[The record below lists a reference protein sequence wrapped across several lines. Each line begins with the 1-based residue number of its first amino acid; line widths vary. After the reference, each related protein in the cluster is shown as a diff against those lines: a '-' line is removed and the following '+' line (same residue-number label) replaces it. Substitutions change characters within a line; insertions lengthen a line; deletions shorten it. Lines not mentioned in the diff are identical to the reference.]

1 MGRPWYKRRVGI
13 TDWFDDR
20 ASDIANLSSG
30 AWTAIAAWLAVCVTI
45 AALVYAWRQFQRSK
59 DEGEDLAKPNVA
71 MFMEPSAQDWHLV
84 ELVVKN
90 FGQKPAYGIKFE
102 FATPPTVPRYE
113 SADADN
119 FVDIV
124 PLKLPAEIPYLAP
137 SQEWRTVWDSAL
149 DRKQLGE
156 SIGSR
161 FAGAVTF
168 YDQPN
173 SRQPKAKTKRSAR
186 QYRTPAVLDWGTLH
200 PVERL
205 ELLTKH
211 DLARQEKQKLEL
223 LRGLLT
229 YYHYVTTESRQEVL
243 QSEINKINAAAN
255 EQRDRYRS
263 QFAVE
268 QELPQ
273 PRPQVAPVAAV
284 SVDELPQ
291 QQLPRYEVPPQ
302 PQPRL
307 DSQQPLQS
315 QRYDNQPRYE
325 GLPAEYDDA
334 PPPAEEPPYDDDNA
348 ETRVINGRHRRNL
361 G

>member
-1 MGRPWYKRRVGI
+1 VGI
-13 TDWFDDR
+13 TEWFDDR
-20 ASDIANLSSG
+20 ADDIANVSSG
-30 AWTAIAAWLAVCVTI
+30 AWTALAAWLALCVTI
-45 AALVYAWRQFQRSK
+45 AALVYAWRQFQSARHQT
-59 DEGEDLAKPNVA
+59 EDISQPNVA
-71 MFMEPSAQDWHLV
+71 MFMEPNATDWHLV

-102 FATPPTVPRYE
+102 FATPPTMPRYE

-119 FVDIV
+119 YVDIV

-137 SQEWRTVWDSAL
+137 TQEWRTVWDSAL

-173 SRQPKAKTKRSAR
+173 SSRQGKTKQKRH
-186 QYRTPAVLDWGTLH
+186 QFRTPAVLDWSTLH

-205 ELLTKH
+205 ELLTSH

-229 YYHYVTTESRQEVL
+229 YYHYATTESRHEAL
-243 QSEINKINAAAN
+243 QSEINRINAAAN

-268 QELPQ
+268 KQAPQ
-273 PRPQVAPVAAV
+273 RDVAAPAAAV
-284 SVDELPQ
+284 SVDALPSTRAPQ
-291 QQLPRYEVPPQ
+291 QPA
-302 PQPRL
+302 
-307 DSQQPLQS
+307 SQSP
-315 QRYDNQPRYE
+315 QRYD
-325 GLPAEYDDA
+325 GLPPEYDD
-334 PPPAEEPPYDDDNA
+334 PPPPYDDEPPYDDDDA
-348 ETRVINGRHRRNL
+348 QTRVINGRHRR
-361 G
+361 GFGGG

>member
-1 MGRPWYKRRVGI
+1 M
-13 TDWFDDR
+13 
-20 ASDIANLSSG
+20 
-30 AWTAIAAWLAVCVTI
+30 AAWLAVCVTI
-45 AALVYAWRQFQRSK
+45 AALVYAWRQFQRAK

-71 MFMEPSAQDWHLV
+71 MFMEPSASDWHLV

-102 FATPPTVPRYE
+102 FANPPTVPRYE
-113 SADADN
+113 SADHDN
-119 FVDIV
+119 YVDIV

-156 SIGSR
+156 SISSR
-161 FAGAVTF
+161 FAGAVAF

-173 SRQPKAKTKRSAR
+173 SSRQGKTKGKRTTH
-186 QYRTPAVLDWGTLH
+186 QYRTPAVLDWATLH

-205 ELLTKH
+205 ELLTNH

-229 YYHYVTTESRQEVL
+229 YYHYATTESRQEVL
-243 QSEINKINAAAN
+243 QTEINRMNAAAN

-268 QELPQ
+268 QEAPQ
-273 PRPQVAPVAAV
+273 PAPPAAPV
-284 SVDELPQ
+284 SVDELPPQ
-291 QQLPRYEVPPQ
+291 QPRYEA
-302 PQPRL
+302 
-307 DSQQPLQS
+307 SQQP
-315 QRYDNQPRYE
+315 RYEAAQQPRYE
-325 GLPAEYDDA
+325 GLPRSYDD
-334 PPPAEEPPYDDDNA
+334 PPPPYDEEPPYDDDDA

-361 G
+361 R

>member
-1 MGRPWYKRRVGI
+1 MLNRAADRDITRRVGI
-13 TDWFDDR
+13 TDWFDER

-30 AWTAIAAWLAVCVTI
+30 AWTAMAAWLAVCVTI
-45 AALVYAWRQFQRSK
+45 AALVYAWRQFQNARL
-59 DEGEDLAKPNVA
+59 DNEDVSRPNVA
-71 MFMEPSAQDWHLV
+71 MYMEPSAQDWHLV

-90 FGQKPAYGIKFE
+90 FGQKPAYGIKLE

-119 FVDIV
+119 YVDIV

-156 SIGSR
+156 SISSR

-168 YDQPN
+168 YDQPKS
-173 SRQPKAKTKRSAR
+173 SRQGKAKSKYSGH
-186 QYRTPAVLDWGTLH
+186 QHRTPAVLDWAMLH

-205 ELLTKH
+205 ELLTTH

-229 YYHYVTTESRQEVL
+229 YYHYASTESRQEVL
-243 QSEINKINAAAN
+243 QVEINRINAAAN

-263 QFAVE
+263 QYHVE
-268 QELPQ
+268 ADAPEQ
-273 PRPQVAPVAAV
+273 PPAAPVA
-284 SVDELPQ
+284 VDELPPPQLPPQ
-291 QQLPRYEVPPQ
+291 QQKRYNGPPQ
-302 PQPRL
+302 
-307 DSQQPLQS
+307 
-315 QRYDNQPRYE
+315 QRFD
-325 GLPAEYDDA
+325 GLPPSYDD
-334 PPPAEEPPYDDDNA
+334 PPPPYNEEPPYDDDDA
-348 ETRVINGRHRRNL
+348 QTRVINGRHRRSV
-361 G
+361 GGG

>member
-1 MGRPWYKRRVGI
+1 VGI

-90 FGQKPAYGIKFE
+90 FGQKPAFGIKFE

-119 FVDIV
+119 YVDIV

-168 YDQPN
+168 HDQPS
-173 SRQPKAKTKRSAR
+173 SRQGKTKATKGKRTAH

-205 ELLTKH
+205 ELLTTH

-223 LRGLLT
+223 LRNLLT
-229 YYHYVTTESRQEVL
+229 YYHYATTESRQELL
-243 QSEINKINAAAN
+243 QAEINKINASAN

-263 QFAVE
+263 QFAIQ
-268 QELPQ
+268 QEAPQ
-273 PRPQVAPVAAV
+273 PPQAPVPPVAV
-284 SVDELPQ
+284 DDLPKQQPQ
-291 QQLPRYEVPPQ
+291 QRYEVQQQ
-302 PQPRL
+302 PQQRYE
-307 DSQQPLQS
+307 QPYENQ
-315 QRYDNQPRYE
+315 QRYD
-325 GLPAEYDDA
+325 GLPPEYDQ
-334 PPPAEEPPYDDDNA
+334 PPYEEPPYDDDNA
-348 ETRVINGRHRRNL
+348 ETRVINGRHRRNM

>member
-1 MGRPWYKRRVGI
+1 MGI
-13 TDWFDDR
+13 TEWFDDR
-20 ASDIANLSSG
+20 ADDIANVSSG
-30 AWTAIAAWLAVCVTI
+30 AWTALAAWLALCVTI
-45 AALVYAWRQFQRSK
+45 AALVYAWRQFQSARHQT
-59 DEGEDLAKPNVA
+59 EDISQPNVA
-71 MFMEPSAQDWHLV
+71 MFMEPNATDWHLV

-113 SADADN
+113 SADPDN
-119 FVDIV
+119 YVDIV

-137 SQEWRTVWDSAL
+137 TQEWRTVWDSAL

-168 YDQPN
+168 YDRPN
-173 SRQPKAKTKRSAR
+173 SSRQGKTKQKRH
-186 QYRTPAVLDWGTLH
+186 QFRTPAVLDWSTLH

-205 ELLTKH
+205 ELLTSH

-229 YYHYVTTESRQEVL
+229 YYHYATTESRHEAL
-243 QSEINKINAAAN
+243 QSEINRINAAAN

-268 QELPQ
+268 KEAPQ
-273 PRPQVAPVAAV
+273 RDAAAPAAAGFASTSCRPRLRRSGPRASRRSVTTACPLSTTIRHLRTTTSRRTTMTTPRP
-284 SVDELPQ
+284 
-291 QQLPRYEVPPQ
+291 
-302 PQPRL
+302 
-307 DSQQPLQS
+307 
-315 QRYDNQPRYE
+315 
-325 GLPAEYDDA
+325 G
-334 PPPAEEPPYDDDNA
+334 
-348 ETRVINGRHRRNL
+348 
-361 G
+361 

>member
-1 MGRPWYKRRVGI
+1 MGI
-13 TDWFDDR
+13 TEWFDDR
-20 ASDIANLSSG
+20 ARDIANLSPG
-30 AWTAIAAWLAVCVTI
+30 AWTAMAAWLAVCVTI

-59 DEGEDLAKPNVA
+59 DEGEDLAKPNVS
-71 MFMEPSAQDWHLV
+71 MFMEPSASDWHLV

-119 FVDIV
+119 YVDIV

-173 SRQPKAKTKRSAR
+173 SSRQGKTKAKRTTH

-205 ELLTKH
+205 ELLTTH

-229 YYHYVTTESRQEVL
+229 YYHYATTESRQEML
-243 QSEINKINAAAN
+243 QAEINKINAAAN

-268 QELPQ
+268 KEAPQ
-273 PRPQVAPVAAV
+273 PIPPVAPV
-284 SVDELPQ
+284 SVDELPPQ
-291 QQLPRYEVPPQ
+291 QQQQQRYEVHQ
-302 PQPRL
+302 RFEG
-307 DSQQPLQS
+307 QQ
-315 QRYDNQPRYE
+315 RHD
-325 GLPAEYDDA
+325 GLPPAYDE
-334 PPPAEEPPYDDDNA
+334 PPPPYDEEPPYDDDNA
-348 ETRVINGRHRRNL
+348 ETRVINGRHRR
-361 G
+361 GFGSRQK

>member
-1 MGRPWYKRRVGI
+1 M
-13 TDWFDDR
+13 
-20 ASDIANLSSG
+20 
-30 AWTAIAAWLAVCVTI
+30 AAWLAVCVTI
-45 AALVYAWRQFQRSK
+45 AALVYTWRQFHAAKHES
-59 DEGEDLAKPNVA
+59 EDLSQPNVA
-71 MFMEPSAQDWHLV
+71 MYMEPSASDWHLV

-113 SADADN
+113 GADADN
-119 FVDIV
+119 YVEIV

-173 SRQPKAKTKRSAR
+173 SSRQAKAKTKGKRTR
-186 QYRTPAVLDWGTLH
+186 HQFRTPAVLDWATLH

-205 ELLTKH
+205 ELLTNH

-229 YYHYVTTESRQEVL
+229 YYHYATTESRQEAL
-243 QSEINKINAAAN
+243 QAEINKINAAAN
-255 EQRDRYRS
+255 AQRDRYRS
-263 QFAVE
+263 QFAIQ
-268 QELPQ
+268 QEFPQ
-273 PRPQVAPVAAV
+273 QRSAPAASVA
-284 SVDELPQ
+284 VDELPPQ
-291 QQLPRYEVPPQ
+291 QQRYQNQPQQQPRYEQQ
-302 PQPRL
+302 PQ
-307 DSQQPLQS
+307 Q
-315 QRYDNQPRYE
+315 RYE
-325 GLPAEYDDA
+325 GLPPEYDD
-334 PPPAEEPPYDDDNA
+334 PPTSYQEEPPYDDDDA
-348 ETRVINGRHRRNL
+348 QTRVINGRHRRPM
-361 G
+361 GG

>member
-1 MGRPWYKRRVGI
+1 VGI
-13 TDWFDDR
+13 TEWFDDR
-20 ASDIANLSSG
+20 ADDIANVSSG
-30 AWTAIAAWLAVCVTI
+30 AWTALAAWLALCVAI
-45 AALVYAWRQFQRSK
+45 AALVYAWRQFQSARHQT
-59 DEGEDLAKPNVA
+59 EDISQPNVA
-71 MFMEPSAQDWHLV
+71 MFMEPNATDWHLV

-119 FVDIV
+119 YVDIV

-137 SQEWRTVWDSAL
+137 TQEWRTVWDSAL

-168 YDQPN
+168 YDRPSS
-173 SRQPKAKTKRSAR
+173 SRQGKTKQKRH
-186 QYRTPAVLDWGTLH
+186 QFRTPAVLDWSTLH

-205 ELLTKH
+205 ELLTSH

-229 YYHYVTTESRQEVL
+229 YYHYATTESRHEAL
-243 QSEINKINAAAN
+243 QSEINRINAAAN

-268 QELPQ
+268 KQAPQ
-273 PRPQVAPVAAV
+273 RDVAAPAAAV
-284 SVDELPQ
+284 SVDELPSTRA
-291 QQLPRYEVPPQ
+291 P
-302 PQPRL
+302 
-307 DSQQPLQS
+307 QQPASQS
-315 QRYDNQPRYE
+315 PQRYD
-325 GLPAEYDDA
+325 GLPPEYDD
-334 PPPAEEPPYDDDNA
+334 PPPPYDDEPPYDDDDA
-348 ETRVINGRHRRNL
+348 QTRVINGRHRR
-361 G
+361 GFGGG

>member
-1 MGRPWYKRRVGI
+1 VGI
-13 TDWFDDR
+13 TEWFDDR
-20 ASDIANLSSG
+20 ADDIANVSSG
-30 AWTAIAAWLAVCVTI
+30 AWTALAAWLALCVTI
-45 AALVYAWRQFQRSK
+45 AALVYAWRQFQSARHQS
-59 DEGEDLAKPNVA
+59 EDISQPNVA
-71 MFMEPSAQDWHLV
+71 MFMEPNATDWHLV

-113 SADADN
+113 SADAEN
-119 FVDIV
+119 YVDIV

-137 SQEWRTVWDSAL
+137 TQEWRTVWDSAL

-168 YDQPN
+168 YDRPN
-173 SRQPKAKTKRSAR
+173 SSRQPKTKQKRH
-186 QYRTPAVLDWGTLH
+186 QFRTPAVLDWSTLH

-205 ELLTKH
+205 ELLTSH

-229 YYHYVTTESRQEVL
+229 YYHYATTESRHEAL
-243 QSEINKINAAAN
+243 QSEINRINAAAN

-268 QELPQ
+268 KEAPQ
-273 PRPQVAPVAAV
+273 QDVAAPASAI
-284 SVDELPQ
+284 SVDELPSTPAAQ
-291 QQLPRYEVPPQ
+291 RPASQPP
-302 PQPRL
+302 
-307 DSQQPLQS
+307 
-315 QRYDNQPRYE
+315 QRYD
-325 GLPAEYDDA
+325 GLPPEYDD
-334 PPPAEEPPYDDDNA
+334 PPPPYDDEPPYDDDDA
-348 ETRVINGRHRRNL
+348 QTRVINGRHRR
-361 G
+361 GFGG